1 MDALN
6 EDSLQ
11 IKQNCKIEPSLAQAR
26 EGIVYQF
33 TRLGY
38 FTVDSKYSTPGALV
52 FNRAVTLK
60 DGWKG

>member
-1 MDALN
+1 VR
-6 EDSLQ
+6 S
-11 IKQNCKIEPSLAQAR
+11 NCKLEPSLAHA
-26 EGIVYQF
+26 EPGTVYQF

-38 FTVDSKYSTPGALV
+38 FTVDSRYSEAENLV